1 MLKVPTHGI
10 MYMIERLAKRLEI
23 NLDRD
28 PEQIS

>member
-1 MLKVPTHGI
+1 MFKVPTHGI
-10 MYMIERLAKRLEI
+10 MDAIEKLAKRLEI